1 MGTRTF
7 DDLLGR
13 IRSEYVEMPGL
24 WLTTEQAVRLWG
36 IEHEECVQLLRA
48 LVAHGF
54 LVVRP
59 DGKYGRATERQESLD
74 RDVTGVPFDAN
85 APINPPAARRLP

>member
-1 MGTRTF
+1 
-7 DDLLGR
+7 
-13 IRSEYVEMPGL
+13 L

-36 IEHEECVQLLRA
+36 LDREQCELLLRA

-59 DGKYGRATERQESLD
+59 DGKYGRASEGN
-74 RDVTGVPFDAN
+74 TGVGREMAG
-85 APINPPAARRLP
+85 AP